1 MNEELLSMVQGMI
14 DQGASQEEINIAVA
28 GFKNKPEVTETP
40 EDQITPQK
48 PEDPMVTTDLTSFV
62 QGLIDDGADQN
73 RINEEVAAYKNNLAK
88 MGKPKAT
95 IEEPAPVVVEDMD
108 SQSVDGSLESPKE
121 NKLWYEAS
129 PEEASEKLENLY
141 KNKPKYKKNYD
152 VISGTMKETPRELSR
167 EEMVYEHLAS
177 GNAAK
182 FKEIEESVN
191 DEFVF
196 QELEEEYSDLE
207 KETQPNTV
215 FLDGFATT
223 TRKSDFWDE
232 ETRDKYEAWEK
243 TGKTFNEEFKNL
255 LKSTG
260 EFSTVKDKYLNNRLT
275 DFTGSLSDEE
285 QNNFNEYLNSTED
298 YKDFR
303 GERVVEEIAKLTKEK
318 EAFENRTK
326 DLNIAELPTYQAE
339 EILNEYNNLKS
350 RILKVEEDSSYIK
363 DWETQSEYVRRKYSV
378 PGKTFLNFASLGG
391 GLFISGLEIA
401 QAFNERA
408 RMESSE
414 EEANEDR
421 IIAANV
427 AKGLGIA
434 PTMEETMQAIDATE
448 TPDAAEQAAVEVK
461 PDTNS
466 ELMKWAINTQNNI
479 QKDLAENYSKE
490 IELDAIENVGQVLA
504 LTGDVVA
511 QQLPNLLMMAAAKG
525 KGQAVASLFGAGY
538 SSRKAEFIQEESAA
552 RDTINQKVKEYRNT
566 AAEDSF
572 SRDIILNELEE
583 AKNVINKDSSLKNL
597 TSIAFGA
604 AETLD
609 VFSKFAFVEDVRKTF
624 KYLPVTA
631 KPTKDMAKSAVL
643 SYTKTQATDQAVEQ
657 SINVLQNF
665 ADINFDGQ
673 DKSYIENYDHV
684 AATSFIM
691 GNGMAA
697 TNAVASARSIV
708 LNTIRSKEAA
718 VAVLSNFKQQAE
730 LESELKETTD
740 IGTRRILKRKIK
752 QLAKDNVTMQDVT
765 AANFLNLSEE
775 EQKAVF
781 ELDRE
786 ARYIRSTYLNK
797 MQDPNLSETAK
808 DILTEEAVNAYDS
821 KQNDKRVIL
830 DIANK
835 KVPKSQ
841 KELTSEGLATA
852 GELLRN
858 YNLTNISKHQ
868 IRAYNNRHKV
878 VDSIYGVS
886 GDDISTINDFL
897 ADESKGDTI
906 TIDNIELTRQE
917 AQNVIDMQ
925 TDSDGSRV
933 AGKFLKDEN
942 GKTSLWVYTDVTVA
956 AGMPNTFVHEYIHA
970 YFQSKGIP
978 RGDFAQIKDTLEA
991 SIDNST
997 TLTEEQ
1003 KTKAKNRIAQY
1014 NADADYT
1021 DGMVGEEIFTLI
1033 SDVTSNDVLR
1043 SEQDRGFWLTLGEQI
1058 KSLFKSDIGFENV
1071 TDFKTADDVKAF
1083 VNDFQKSIIRN
1094 KPFTKADRFSSGVIE
1109 DEELKDVSSKVLEG
1123 VTFEEGSINQE
1134 FQKFTYDGKKN
1145 TAPESF
1151 QAEAAMAY
1159 EPLAQAVVDRISKVG
1174 LGVSKEQDQFI
1185 MDYLA
1190 DNQNKQDIV
1199 SDLTFGTERNK
1210 ASSLLGLAKSYNP
1223 EVGSFGGYA
1232 KSQLANRAIRIL
1244 EERVGKQV
1252 TQGAQTI
1259 DAPESREIAADEQEI
1274 DISKPV
1280 LERLNIADN
1289 ISEDIEKLG
1298 EMSIIQA
1305 EKAISNKDI
1314 SDLKKLNLRNKTFG
1328 DIFAKRL
1335 FGDIKNVLGKNTKTK
1350 SDFSD
1355 FLNNNY
1361 EALSDVALNYVDFQ
1375 KGSGP
1380 ASLWSLDNPP
1390 SKKEF
1395 TEYYEAEGEKT
1406 STKSDRKKS
1415 LNNAIARAIA
1425 NDARIKLTENNPSLN
1440 EGFVKATGI
1449 TLANKVPYDLVLD
1462 EKLKMAKMLKNQK
1475 VNLEGVKI
1483 SSLSSEDDIIKY
1495 FDYQEKSVW
1504 PLVPKEF
1511 VVFTQEDTSNQYAS
1525 NSGKGLLTEAQDG
1538 EIRKSLRPFFY
1549 KETKRRINA
1558 FKNWG
1563 PEILVDG
1570 KPVENYKNKNYSSIQ
1585 KPLENIANNK
1595 ATLEDNQKI
1604 TAFNKRNKAIGKEL
1618 YTRFNKAIGDDKQ
1631 NAIGIA
1637 AFLNLAT
1644 NNTEH
1649 FNRALAEVV
1658 AISIN
1663 PKGQIKKD
1671 GTKGRTYEWEHAMQQ
1686 SHVARILLEG
1696 MLDPNRDFEIEFDA
1710 VMANFKLIGLDHSLN
1725 DLLKEGGFTN
1735 SMTGKMGGT
1744 WDILKGTWLSRYF
1757 NDLIAELGGID
1768 PAGLMHVSGVTLDK
1782 YYGIDTNGNSTKAM
1796 SSKVLSDDFNKMLER
1811 VKGVK
1816 AEARYS
1822 EDRATKLAA
1831 RKGKFKFFVPYSAE
1845 DFVGLIYPTLGK
1857 GKEGD
1862 KNMQWY
1868 KENLLDPFARGISAF
1883 ESSKQKSMDDWRNL
1897 KKQIKNTPADLG
1909 KEAVRGFTNEE
1920 AVRVYLWDQQGVVP
1934 GTLAQKDVTFMVRH
1948 VKNNEQLLNFA
1959 ESVKSVLG
1967 GQYPAPQGDWLAG
1980 TLTTD
1985 LINEI
1990 NTTTRTENLQEWQ
2003 ANVDAVYSKENLN
2016 KLKAI
2021 YGEAYVD
2028 ALENILYRMKTGR
2041 NRPSGTSKIEGQFM
2055 NWVNDSVATVM
2066 FLNTRSALLQT
2077 ISSINFMN
2085 WSDNNPLMAAKA
2097 FANQPQFWKDFAT
2110 LMNSDFLKQRRGG
2123 LKNDVNA
2130 DELAREAANNTNKA
2144 KAAFAALLKA
2154 GFAPTQIADS
2164 FAISIGGASFYRN
2177 RVNTYIKQG
2186 LDQKQAEEKAMLDF
2200 QENAEES
2207 QQSSRPDK
2215 VSMEQASGLGRV
2227 ILAFANTPAQYTRL
2241 TKKAALDLI
2250 NGRGDWKTNASKILY
2265 YGAVQNII
2273 FTTLQQALFALSF
2286 DDEKD
2291 EEEAMTKVANG
2302 IVDTLLRGSGVYG
2315 AGVAT
2320 MKNMILEAIRQYK
2333 SKRTDYTKAALKL
2346 TTLSPPVD
2354 TKIRKLMSAG
2364 RAFTYKQ
2371 SKKDMRELGID
2382 VDNPAALA
2390 VGQIASAL
2398 GNVPLDRAVLK
2409 LQNLKAASNQER
2421 ETWEQIFLAM
2431 GYSDW
2436 QLGIKDDKS
2445 KQATSNILNI
2455 KPVRKEVIRE
2465 SIERET
2471 VERSPINKL
2480 ERGVAGKAHNDGSIE
2495 VDPNL
2500 TPVEREKTIA
2510 HEKKHVEDMKA
2521 GKLNYDDN
2529 YVYWNGKKYERK
2541 NGKIKYNGKWY
2552 EEGHKSLPWEKA
2564 AYDAE
2569 PTTKEIKKRKKLY

>member
-1 MNEELLSMVQGMI
+1 MNDEQLEQLLASMEADGASPDEMAKVVSDYDSKNTAI
-14 DQGASQEEINIAVA
+14 DTPKDDPRLTGLIQNLKRQGASESEIAEEVYLFDQNVKKMEAA
-28 GFKNKPEVTETP
+28 PGVTATEAAETP
-40 EDQITPQK
+40 VNTE
-48 PEDPMVTTDLTSFV
+48 
-62 QGLIDDGADQN
+62 
-73 RINEEVAAYKNNLAK
+73 
-88 MGKPKAT
+88 
-95 IEEPAPVVVEDMD
+95 
-108 SQSVDGSLESPKE
+108 SQSADGSLDSPEES
-121 NKLWYEAS
+121 KLWYEAT
-129 PEEASEKLENLY
+129 PEEASERLENLY

-152 VISGTMKETPRELSR
+152 VVSGTMKESPRELGR

-196 QELEEEYSDLE
+196 QQLEEEYSDLE
-207 KETQPNTV
+207 KETQPNTI

-223 TRKSDFWDE
+223 TRKSDSWDE
-232 ETRDKYEAWEK
+232 ETRNKYEAWEK
-243 TGKTFNEEFKNL
+243 AGKTFNEEFKNS

-260 EFSTVKDKYLNNRLT
+260 EFTTVKDKYLNNRLT

-285 QNNFNEYLNSTED
+285 QDNFNEYLNSTED

-303 GERVVEEIAKLTKEK
+303 GERVVEEIANLTKEK

-326 DLNIAELPTYQAE
+326 DLNIAELPAYQAE

-363 DWETQSEYVRRKYSV
+363 DWETQSDYVRRKYSV

-401 QAFNERA
+401 QSFNETA
-408 RMESSE
+408 RMESSK

-448 TPDAAEQAAVEVK
+448 APDAAEQAAAEVK
-461 PDTNS
+461 PDANS

-552 RDTINQKVKEYRNT
+552 RDTIEQKVEEYKNT
-566 AAEDSF
+566 ATEDGF

-609 VFSKFAFVEDVRKTF
+609 VFSKFAFVDDVRKTF

-718 VAVLSNFKQQAE
+718 AAVLSNFKQQAE

-740 IGTRRILKRKIK
+740 VGTRRILKRKIK
-752 QLAKDNVTMQDVT
+752 QLIKDNVTMQDVT

-786 ARYIRSTYLNK
+786 SRYIRSTYLNK

-841 KELTSEGLATA
+841 KLEVTGEGLATA
-852 GELLRN
+852 GDLLRT

-942 GKTSLWVYTDVTVA
+942 GKTSLWVYTDVTAA

-1109 DEELKDVSSKVLEG
+1109 DEELKDVSSKVVEG

-1134 FQKFTYDGKKN
+1134 FQKYTYDGKKN
-1145 TAPESF
+1145 TAPEPF
-1151 QAEAAMAY
+1151 QTEAAMAY

-1259 DAPESREIAADEQEI
+1259 DAPESREIASDEQEI

-1335 FGDIKNVLGKNTKTK
+1335 FSDIKNVLGKNTKTK

-1449 TLANKVPYDLVLD
+1449 TLASKVPYDLVLD
-1462 EKLKMAKMLKNQK
+1462 EKLKMAKMLENQK

-1504 PLVPKEF
+1504 PLVPKAF
-1511 VVFTQEDTSNQYAS
+1511 VIFTQEDTSNQYAS

-1538 EIRKSLRPFFY
+1538 KIRKSLRPFFY
-1549 KETKRRINA
+1549 KETKRRINE

-1710 VMANFKLIGLDHSLN
+1710 VMANFKLIGLDYSLN

-1831 RKGKFKFFVPYSAE
+1831 KKGKFKFFVPYSAE

-1883 ESSKQKSMDDWRNL
+1883 ESSKQKSMDDWRKL

-2041 NRPSGTSKIEGQFM
+2041 NRSSGTSKIEGQFM

-2130 DELAREAANNTNKA
+2130 DELAREAGKATNKA

-2250 NGRGDWKTNASKILY
+2250 NGRGDWKTNASKLLY

-2286 DDEKD
+2286 DDEED

-2320 MKNMILEAIRQYK
+2320 MKNMILEAIKQYK

-2445 KQATSNILNI
+2445 KKDRPKTKGISGFKNKQTSSVSEGLSFDSDLNF
-2455 KPVRKEVIRE
+2455 E
-2465 SIERET
+2465 S
-2471 VERSPINKL
+2471 SPMNKL
-2480 ERGVAGKAHNDGSIE
+2480 ERGVAGVANNDGTIE
-2495 VDPNL
+2495 IDPNL
-2500 TPVEREKTIA
+2500 SPVEREKTIA
-2510 HEKKHVEDMKA
+2510 HEKQHIEDMKA
-2521 GKLNYDDN
+2521 GKLDYDDN
-2529 YVYWNGKKYERK
+2529 YVYWNGKKYKRK
-2541 NGKIKYNGKWY
+2541 NGKIYYNGKWY
-2552 EEGHKSLPWEKA
+2552 TEGHKDLPWEKR
-2564 AYDAE
+2564 AYNAE
-2569 PTTKEIKKRKKLY
+2569 PSTKEIKERKKLY